1 MSNTSTQS
9 TVVEAPRVLIVEDEP
24 RMRQMLLAAVPSM
37 GFECAGTRSA
47 EEALQ
52 ILKEREYQ
60 MIILDLNLPGMDGLD
75 FFEHLRKDWPNTQVV
90 ILTGFGDLDVARK
103 AIRLNV
109 ADFLTK
115 PCPLGDLERALD
127 RARRKW
133 VQAVQ
138 TDDTV
143 IRPMPDLSHIPEEDD
158 AMPRPPAA
166 FGGDEANASTT
177 LEDIERSHILE
188 ALERNDGN
196 RSATSKELG
205 ISVRKLYYRIA
216 QYQDDGF
223 M

>member
-1 MSNTSTQS
+1 MSNSQQS
-9 TVVEAPRVLIVEDEP
+9 TAVEAPRVLIVEDEP

-37 GFECAGTRSA
+37 GFECSGTRSA

-52 ILKEREYQ
+52 ILKEQEYQ
-60 MIILDLNLPGMDGLD
+60 MVILDLNLPGMDGLD
-75 FFEHLRKDWPNTQVV
+75 FFEHLRKDWPKTQVV
-90 ILTGFGDLDVARK
+90 ILTGFGDLDVAKK

-133 VQAVQ
+133 VQAIQ
-138 TDDTV
+138 TDDSV
-143 IRPMPDLSHIPEEDD
+143 IRPMPDLSHIPDDDD
-158 AMPRPPAA
+158 APARRPAA
-166 FGGDEANASTT
+166 TSSDQDAASTT

-196 RSATSKELG
+196 RSGTAKELG